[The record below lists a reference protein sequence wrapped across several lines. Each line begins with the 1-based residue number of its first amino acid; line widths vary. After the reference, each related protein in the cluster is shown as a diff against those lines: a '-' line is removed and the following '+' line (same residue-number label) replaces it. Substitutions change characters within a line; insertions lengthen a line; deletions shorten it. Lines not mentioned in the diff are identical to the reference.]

1 MDKRHGRR
9 AASRLAIKSAI
20 ERLKNGLGTHPRH
33 VAVMVRLTKQAVAK
47 EAGVSPATLYRFPE
61 LVKLI
66 GEVTKGEL
74 PKASASEQRRLK
86 LVQRIDELER
96 ENAALIAENLRLSR
110 ELAGAG
116 VNPDAPNV
124 STIVGRIARKESHN
138 RRG

>member
-1 MDKRHGRR
+1 
-9 AASRLAIKSAI
+9 
-20 ERLKNGLGTHPRH
+20 
-33 VAVMVRLTKQAVAK
+33 VMVRLTKQAVAK